1 MNIKD
6 YQADFVKVIE
16 FFKNEIS
23 SLRTGRA
30 STAIVDEITVTAYGT
45 KQPLKTV
52 ATITVADAKTL
63 NIEPWDKSIMNEIEK
78 SIRESDL
85 GLNPVNDGHL
95 IRLSLPELTVER
107 RQELIR
113 VLRQKQEHARISA
126 RKVRE
131 DIRDQILAAEK
142 DKELSEDERYKL
154 QEELEKMVK
163 EYNDQIKEIG
173 EKKEEEINKI

>member
-6 YQADFVKVIE
+6 YQADFDKVIE

-23 SLRTGRA
+23 GLRTGRA
-30 STAIVDEITVTAYGT
+30 STAIVDEVAVTAYGA

-52 ATITVADAKTL
+52 ATISVADAKTL

-107 RQELIR
+107 RQELIK
-113 VLRQKQEHARISA
+113 VLRQKQENARISA

-142 DKELSEDERYKL
+142 DKEISEDERYKL
-154 QEELEKMVK
+154 QEELEKIVK

-173 EKKEEEINKI
+173 DKKETEINTI